1 MILKK
6 PEIYGKLSIKEIF
19 MFSLK
24 RFSILAVAAVIAVS
38 AVSAQTKSGREM
50 TVEESYLQE
59 SIELMIIRE
68 TARAESRE
76 QKLIALEYIK
86 DALSRG
92 NKNDEIRQTL
102 EFLSRE
108 GRMTVARE
116 NGRVTNNFPDVRRQ
130 AAKYLG
136 QIGTEEAQRT
146 LMDITRIENEPM
158 VLQEAIKALGDI
170 GINDN
175 NETVAHIAWIV
186 RKFDTLNPDNLMA
199 IATIDA
205 FEKIAKKNNGLN
217 SPEAIQLLVRIS
229 EGNYV
234 TPVKERARQLL
245 ADLRSYGTPGTIS
258 NK

>member
-1 MILKK
+1 MTLKK
-6 PEIYGKLSIKEIF
+6 PKIYGKLSIKENF
-19 MFSLK
+19 MFLLK
-24 RFSILAVAAVIAVS
+24 RFSVILLAAVIAVS
-38 AVSAQTKSGREM
+38 AAVSTVSAQTNSGREK

-76 QKLIALEYIK
+76 QKLIALEYIR
-86 DALSRG
+86 DAIGRG

-102 EFLSRE
+102 DSLSRE
-108 GRMTVARE
+108 GRRTVSRE

-136 QIGTEEAQRT
+136 QIGTEEAQKS
-146 LMDITRIENEPM
+146 LMEITQFENEPM
-158 VLQEAIKALGDI
+158 VLQEAIKSLGDI
-170 GINDN
+170 GFNNN

-186 RKFDTLNPDNLMA
+186 RKFDNLNPDNLMA
-199 IATIDA
+199 IAAIDA
-205 FEKIAKKNNGLN
+205 FEKIASKNSGIN

-234 TPVKERARQLL
+234 TPVRERARQLM
-245 ADLRSYGTPGTIS
+245 ADLRSYG
-258 NK
+258 N